1 VRTLEISNQNSST
14 NRSIFKSRAASAL
27 VISIVADSLDYV
39 AAPLFGIPVMGDILD
54 AIVVSLLY
62 NITRSKM
69 STAVNMIEFIPFVG
83 DFIPV
88 YTLSTLMW
96 IAKELKSNRKKP
108 QNRNKNAIIDP
119 SIYKL

>member
-1 VRTLEISNQNSST
+1 MRTIEIGQKGSAHSSL
-14 NRSIFKSRAASAL
+14 FKIRATSAL
-27 VISIVADSLDYV
+27 VISVVADALDYF
-39 AAPLFGIPVMGDILD
+39 AAPLFGIPVLGDIFD
-54 AIVVSLLY
+54 AVIVSLLY

-96 IAKELKSNRKKP
+96 IVKELKSNGKHITTETKM
-108 QNRNKNAIIDP
+108 
-119 SIYKL
+119 LE

>member
-1 VRTLEISNQNSST
+1 MRTLEIVKQNSST
-14 NRSIFKSRAASAL
+14 NRSIFKFRAASAL
-27 VISIVADSLDYV
+27 VVSIVADALDYI
-39 AAPLFGIPVMGDILD
+39 AAPLFGIPVMGDVLD
-54 AIVVSLLY
+54 AIIVSLLY

-96 IAKELKSNRKKP
+96 IAKELKSNRK
-108 QNRNKNAIIDP
+108 
-119 SIYKL
+119 SIRSEIKMQ

>member
-1 VRTLEISNQNSST
+1 MRTVEIIKQNASADSSL
-14 NRSIFKSRAASAL
+14 FKLRATSAL
-27 VISIVADSLDYV
+27 VVSVVADALDYF
-39 AAPLFGIPVMGDILD
+39 AAPLFGIPVLGDIFD
-54 AIVVSLLY
+54 AVIVSLLY

-96 IAKELKSNRKKP
+96 IAKELKTNKKQIRTEAKMP
-108 QNRNKNAIIDP
+108 
-119 SIYKL
+119 Y

>member
-1 VRTLEISNQNSST
+1 MRTLEVVKQNSST
-14 NRSIFKSRAASAL
+14 NRSIFKFRAASAL
-27 VISIVADSLDYV
+27 AVSIVADSLDYI
-39 AAPLFGIPVMGDILD
+39 AAPLFGIPVMGDVLD
-54 AIVVSLLY
+54 AIIVSLLY

-96 IAKELKSNRKKP
+96 IAKELKSNRK
-108 QNRNKNAIIDP
+108 
-119 SIYKL
+119 SIRSEIKMH

>member
-1 VRTLEISNQNSST
+1 MRTLEISNQNSST

>member
-1 VRTLEISNQNSST
+1 MRTLEIIKQSAST
-14 NRSIFKSRAASAL
+14 NNSVFKFRAASAL

-39 AAPLFGIPVMGDILD
+39 AAPLFGIPVLGDILD

-96 IAKELKSNRKKP
+96 IAKELKSNRK
-108 QNRNKNAIIDP
+108 
-119 SIYKL
+119 SIRTETKMQ

>member
-1 VRTLEISNQNSST
+1 
-14 NRSIFKSRAASAL
+14 
-27 VISIVADSLDYV
+27 
-39 AAPLFGIPVMGDILD
+39 MGDVLD
-54 AIVVSLLY
+54 AIIVSLLY

-96 IAKELKSNRKKP
+96 IAKELKSNRK
-108 QNRNKNAIIDP
+108 
-119 SIYKL
+119 SIRSEIKMQ

>member
-1 VRTLEISNQNSST
+1 MRTLEISKQNTS
-14 NRSIFKSRAASAL
+14 NRSLFKSRAASAL

-54 AIVVSLLY
+54 TIVVSLLY
-62 NITRSKM
+62 NITKSKM

-96 IAKELKSNRKKP
+96 IAKELKSNRKRLRTEMTM
-108 QNRNKNAIIDP
+108 Q
-119 SIYKL
+119 